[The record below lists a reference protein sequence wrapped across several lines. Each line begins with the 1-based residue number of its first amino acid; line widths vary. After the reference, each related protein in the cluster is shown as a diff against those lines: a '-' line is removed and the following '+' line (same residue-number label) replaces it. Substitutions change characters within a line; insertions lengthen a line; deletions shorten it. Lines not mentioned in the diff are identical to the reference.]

1 MKMIRGRR
9 EYLGEEEAAAKRVVS
24 GEDESSSDARVAREE
39 RGRGR
44 GVND

>member
-1 MKMIRGRR
+1 MIHGRR
-9 EYLGEEEAAAKRVVS
+9 EYLGEEVAAAKRVIS
-24 GEDESSSDARVAREE
+24 GEDESSSGARVASVE